1 MRAPQATK
9 YTDNCGRNSIGLVT
23 IFPWILVEHAIAR
36 ASRANLCVRE
46 RERSERKGEEAMENR
61 TWRLL
66 YTASFY
72 VHRKNAKQA
81 CTLAH
86 TSRVRV
92 HTGKTYGGCNRGGS
106 ARGVRLPLST
116 PLRYQPWLDIING
129 NAIFSS
135 AVQFRVPLSRIRS
148 SILHADLS
156 IPPPPVPPPLAHARI
171 SFPFS
176 FSLFV

>member
-1 MRAPQATK
+1 M
-9 YTDNCGRNSIGLVT
+9 
-23 IFPWILVEHAIAR
+23 
-36 ASRANLCVRE
+36 AN
-46 RERSERKGEEAMENR
+46 G

-92 HTGKTYGGCNRGGS
+92 HTGETYGGCNPRGGS

-148 SILHADLS
+148 SILYADLS
-156 IPPPPVPPPLAHARI
+156 IPPPSALGPRSGFLPFLFLPLTIRLIHSFI
-171 SFPFS
+171 SSLSYFS
-176 FSLFV
+176 PHLLFCILFTRSANQSGE